1 MTFTASITRRD
12 RKRRLRSGAIITQ
25 SRWVVNFRE
34 PRSGQRKQLF
44 FERQKDAITK
54 RDALLST
61 AASGTYS
68 DSKTKLTVAD
78 ALEHWLEHRRTE
90 IKQVTFIGY

>member
-25 SRWVVNFRE
+25 SRWVLNFRE

-44 FERQKDAITK
+44 FERQKDAIAK
-54 RDALLST
+54 RDALILLINFPL
-61 AASGTYS
+61 AA
-68 DSKTKLTVAD
+68 LLA
-78 ALEHWLEHRRTE
+78 A
-90 IKQVTFIGY
+90 IGLAMLHGPD